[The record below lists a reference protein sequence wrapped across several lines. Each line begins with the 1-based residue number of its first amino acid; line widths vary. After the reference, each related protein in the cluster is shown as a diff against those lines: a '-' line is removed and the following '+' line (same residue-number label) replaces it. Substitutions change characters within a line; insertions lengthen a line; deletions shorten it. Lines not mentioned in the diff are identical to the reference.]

1 MALIDTDKLPDLR
14 ELTKQYLK
22 NNWEDEY
29 KRPTSILTDK
39 QRRFIHGLV
48 EYTGDNT
55 RQRRYQ
61 IRKRIRRRFIDGL
74 QDLSLLNRL
83 DENSKQE
90 IVDEMGTMGIYLVTS
105 DFLEF
110 VYSQTEQRELLKKIV
125 STAVYNA
132 ESANP
137 GLGEAGAKPREVT
150 VNIDVEYS
158 PDYMELERRYRKR
171 GLSSLRPEEIGH
183 LVADH
188 RLDPE
193 DLQRFY
199 DNADDNSGDTDL
211 FDGVE
216 RPDHPKSLQP
226 GVTEEEDNN

>member
-1 MALIDTDKLPDLR
+1 MARINTDKLPAPR
-14 ELTKQYLK
+14 ELTRQYLQ
-22 NNWEDEY
+22 NNWEDEF

-55 RQRRYQ
+55 RQQRYQ
-61 IRKRIRRRFIDGL
+61 MRTRIRRRFVDGL
-74 QDLSLLNRL
+74 HDLSLLNRL

-90 IVDEMGTMGIYLVTS
+90 VLDEVGVTGVHLATS
-105 DFLEF
+105 DLLEF
-110 VYSQTEQRELLKKIV
+110 VYTQTEQMELLKKIV

-150 VNIDVEYS
+150 VDIEVEYS

-199 DNADDNSGDTDL
+199 DSADDESADSDL

-216 RPDHPKSLQP
+216 CPDHPKSLQP
-226 GVTEEEDNN
+226 SATEEEDDS